1 MADLDRD
8 SQNKVVLMDPL
19 ISPFLLNRKLS
30 YVSLVQEHAGLLRRL
45 DDESRLVILPYHEE

>member
-30 YVSLVQEHAGLLRRL
+30 YVSLVQEHAGLFRRL